1 MALPRPPPLAESIRL
16 PLHIFHHDFERRSV
30 GAKDEGEP
38 IACYRPAP
46 FAEKALARRPLVYRP
61 KLAFDF
67 VSRKGVGS
75 RGWYGD
81 IPPQA
86 DECPALSALSRR

>member
-16 PLHIFHHDFERRSV
+16 PRLIFYHVFERRSV

-38 IACYRPAP
+38 LACYRPAP
-46 FAEKALARRPLVYRP
+46 FAEKMLVRCPLVYRP
-61 KLAFDF
+61 KLAFNF
-67 VSRKGVGS
+67 LSRKGVGS

-81 IPPQA
+81 IPSKA
-86 DECPALSALSRR
+86 DECPALSRR

>member
-16 PLHIFHHDFERRSV
+16 PLHIFHHVFERRSV

-38 IACYRPAP
+38 FACYRPAP
-46 FAEKALARRPLVYRP
+46 FAEKMLARCPLVYRP
-61 KLAFDF
+61 KLAFDLI
-67 VSRKGVGS
+67 SRKGVGS

-81 IPPQA
+81 IPPKA
-86 DECPALSALSRR
+86 DECPPLSRR